1 MILGSGNEK
10 MITAIDKENKEGE
23 IPDKDEKVVRTRI
36 ELLSLNFYR

>member
-23 IPDKDEKVVRTRI
+23 IPDKDEKVQVTSGGCI
-36 ELLSLNFYR
+36 